1 MGQFLL
7 DWGTSV
13 MGDAENRK
21 AIALK
26 SLVAP
31 EVQTIVRSLNT
42 HTRLHLIAFFE
53 VNLYLSTFA
62 YSLNVRL
69 DYSLGY

>member
-31 EVQTIVRSLNT
+31 EVQTAVRSLNT
-42 HTRLHLIAFFE
+42 HTRLHLIALFE
-53 VNLYLSTFA
+53 VN
-62 YSLNVRL
+62 
-69 DYSLGY
+69 